1 MVLFSCARLV
11 LRRLALRKGLALT
24 AACLFVLGVVGLMN
38 LAGDEAYGREGGR
51 TRTIRV
57 VSDIVQLYVEAVKV
71 SK

>member
-24 AACLFVLGVVGLMN
+24 AACLFLFGVVGLMN
-38 LAGDEAYGREGGR
+38 VVRDGGYGREGGR

-57 VSDIVQLYVEAVKV
+57 VSDLL
-71 SK
+71 